1 MKMKIRQSKWMLPN
15 LMLVGICCLFLL
27 SGCSLWHNLFGLKD
41 EPTPAE
47 IMSEGMEDFNV
58 GDFEKSIETFQKIK
72 DRYPYSTFAI
82 TAELKMADAYYE
94 KGQYVEA
101 RDEYAEFEKMH
112 PRNKNVPYVVYQQG
126 MCYFS
131 ESAAIDRGQANTY
144 KAREEFERLIKRFR
158 KSNYTEHARRKV
170 RECYIKLAEH
180 ELYVGDFYFKKGTYQ
195 PAMDRYL
202 YLIAHYPDVGQYYQ
216 ALESIRKCKERI
228 KELDGVQETS
238 WLNGFL
244 YDN

>member
-1 MKMKIRQSKWMLPN
+1 MDIKRLKWVVPA
-15 LMLVGICCLFLL
+15 ICGLFLL
-27 SGCSLWHNLFGLKD
+27 SGCSLWNDMFGSED

-47 IMSEGMEDFNV
+47 IMAEGVNDFNE
-58 GDFEKSIETFQKIK
+58 GRFKESIEIFQKIK

-82 TAELKMADAYYE
+82 TAELKMADALYE
-94 KGQYVEA
+94 RGEYDEA

-112 PRNKNVPYVVYQQG
+112 PRNKDVPYVIYRQG
-126 MCYFS
+126 MCYFNK
-131 ESAAIDRGQANTY
+131 SAAIDRDQSDTF

-158 KSNYTEHARRKV
+158 KTNYTEQARRKV

-180 ELYVGDFYFKKGTYQ
+180 ELYVGDFYFRKGKYQ

-202 YLIAHYPDVGQYYQ
+202 YLIAHYPDVGQYYK
-216 ALESIRKCKERI
+216 ALESVKKCKDRI
-228 KELDGVQETS
+228 KELNGAEETS

-244 YDN
+244 YDNN